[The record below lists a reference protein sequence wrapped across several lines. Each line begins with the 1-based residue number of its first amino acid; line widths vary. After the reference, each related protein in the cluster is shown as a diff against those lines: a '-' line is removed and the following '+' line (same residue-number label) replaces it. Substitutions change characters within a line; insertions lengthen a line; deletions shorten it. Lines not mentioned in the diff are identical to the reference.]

1 MMIAKI
7 GFSKKEIEFA
17 KRYNIAS
24 IKTWLMPRFQL
35 RPGKPWNRKMEAIK
49 TSRFLKDEKL

>member
-1 MMIAKI
+1 MIAKI